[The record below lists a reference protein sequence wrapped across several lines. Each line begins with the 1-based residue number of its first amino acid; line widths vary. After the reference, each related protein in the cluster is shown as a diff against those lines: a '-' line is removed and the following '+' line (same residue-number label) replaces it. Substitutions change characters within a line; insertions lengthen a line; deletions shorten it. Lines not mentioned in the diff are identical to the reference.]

1 MLLFGRQTMSIS
13 ASTSQSWLPLRQYYM
28 FSLAQPSNNEAVDG
42 LPVVQLS
49 DDAGLVRALI
59 TALYPIPFE
68 IPASYDRILALL
80 AAAQKYDMGTVF
92 SSIRSEVGR
101 RKLSTLKGTQVF
113 RAYAIASNSMLIPE
127 MEMAA
132 RLSLGLSMT
141 FEDLGVE
148 LRLFEGGA
156 LRALVPSCQ
165 RHSKP
170 HHCPSPAPLDVAV
183 TIIRSYLNWLSFLC
197 SWSHTDSHWP
207 SLHQSLNLDA
217 RKPC

>member
-1 MLLFGRQTMSIS
+1 
-13 ASTSQSWLPLRQYYM
+13 M
-28 FSLAQPSNNEAVDG
+28 FSLAQPSNNKAVDG

-92 SSIRSEVGR
+92 SSIRSE
-101 RKLSTLKGTQVF
+101 VF

-170 HHCPSPAPLDVAV
+170 HHCPSPAPLDAA
-183 TIIRSYLNWLSFLC
+183 THTGPRFINPSTWTLGSPADLRSPV
-197 SWSHTDSHWP
+197 D
-207 SLHQSLNLDA
+207 QAADA
-217 RKPC
+217 RSSHLVLASTLRYFYRLILARLH